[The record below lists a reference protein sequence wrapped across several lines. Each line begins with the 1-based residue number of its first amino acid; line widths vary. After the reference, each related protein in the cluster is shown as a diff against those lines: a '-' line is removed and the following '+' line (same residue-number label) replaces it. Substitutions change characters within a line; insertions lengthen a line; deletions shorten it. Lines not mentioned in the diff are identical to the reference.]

1 MVNFRTKNRNLGQIL
16 EGVAIED
23 VGIFYGHLAYFT
35 SVRYILWAF
44 GIFYGHLVYFMV
56 IWYILWALGIFF
68 RFGMLYQ
75 EKSGNPAEN
84 FVFDTYVRKGANSP
98 KFFRADTAGVTL

>member
-1 MVNFRTKNRNLGQIL
+1 
-16 EGVAIED
+16 
-23 VGIFYGHLAYFT
+23 
-35 SVRYILWAF
+35 
-44 GIFYGHLVYFMV
+44 MV